1 MKESEQLK
9 VTDLRIG
16 DKVELKHSGFEMV
29 VVGVLW
35 DLESPLTEATLYLD
49 FEGNEV
55 GVQEYSLDEV
65 ELIGKGGE
73 E

>member
-1 MKESEQLK
+1 MEEDKGLK

-49 FEGNEV
+49 FVGNEC
-55 GVQEYSLDEV
+55 GMQEYSLDEV
-65 ELIGKGGE
+65 ELVEK
-73 E
+73 

>member
-1 MKESEQLK
+1 MENNEKIK
-9 VTDLRIG
+9 VTDLRVG

-49 FEGNEV
+49 FAGNEV

-65 ELIGKGGE
+65 ELIEKGDE
-73 E
+73 R